1 MPATVSSSKSMSTVF
16 ELTINLPNSP
26 GALARTSDMLRAA
39 DVNIDALSCTEGPT
53 ETLVHLVVNDPET
66 AKIVLRPIS
75 EVEERKI
82 IAYKVHNKP
91 GAIADLAR
99 KCAGAGINIKHI
111 YATSLGK
118 EAMCYVDVDDLEK
131 AKKALK

>member
-1 MPATVSSSKSMSTVF
+1 MRTVT
-16 ELTINLPNSP
+16 ELTITLPNNP

-39 DVNIDALSCTEGPT
+39 DVNIEALSCTEGPE

-75 EVEERKI
+75 EVIETEI
-82 IAYKVHNKP
+82 VAYKVHNKP

-99 KCAGAGINIKHI
+99 KCAGGGINIRHI

-118 EAMCYVDVDDLEK
+118 EAMCYVDVDDLER

>member
-1 MPATVSSSKSMSTVF
+1 MKIAMQLSVTV
-16 ELTINLPNSP
+16 PNHI
-26 GALARTSDMLRAA
+26 GALARLSDMLRAA
-39 DVNIDALSCTEGPT
+39 DVNIEALFCTEGGD
-53 ETLVHLVVNDPET
+53 ETRVHLVVNDPET
-66 AKIVLRPIS
+66 AKIVLRQIDS
-75 EVEERKI
+75 SLLATDVV
-82 IAYKVHNKP
+82 AYQVKNHP

-118 EAMCYVDVDDLEK
+118 DAMCYLEVDDMEK